1 LPIFDLTPQRIPSL
15 YVSNRE
21 LRGFHNLP
29 YNRDL
34 EIIIEKMI
42 YGGDGL
48 ARLPADEHGRG
59 KAVFVPFV
67 LPGEHLDVTLIEQ
80 KPGFA
85 RGRLDKLLEPS
96 PQRIEPQC
104 PYFQRCGGCHYQHT
118 GYEHQ
123 LAIKAEILKE
133 NLRRLAKLE
142 LENELKVHAS
152 PPWGYRNRSRFRVRS
167 EGTFAAG
174 YFKFNSHELLAVEQC
189 PISSPLINRALAKLW
204 ELGRAGEVSA
214 ELREIE
220 FFADADDAKLLVE
233 LYVAIDQRG
242 PRKNAEAA
250 ARAAQDFA
258 ERLTACL
265 PEIVSTCVYAQ
276 TTLSAPGAVT
286 PMNEEPLWVSNPE
299 RLRYRARAANY
310 RVSAG
315 SFFQVNRH
323 MVDELADVVAGGQEG
338 KLGLDLYAGVGLFST
353 VLAPGFGHIIAVE
366 SSQSSFADLRYN
378 AAANVKAVRA
388 GVEEYLAK
396 GNKERS
402 DPDFIVVDPPRSGLG
417 ERVVQGL
424 LKLAAPRLTYVSCD
438 PATLARD
445 LRSLLAGGYKVQQAH
460 LLDLFP
466 QTFHIE
472 SVLQLTR

>member
-1 LPIFDLTPQRIPSL
+1 
-15 YVSNRE
+15 
-21 LRGFHNLP
+21 
-29 YNRDL
+29 L
-34 EIIIEKMI
+34 EITIEKMI

-48 ARLPADEHGRG
+48 GRLLADEHGRG

-67 LPGEHLDVTLIEQ
+67 LPDERVDVALVEQ

-85 RGRLDKLLEPS
+85 RGRVGKLLVS
-96 PQRIEPQC
+96 SAQRIEAQC
-104 PYFQRCGGCHYQHT
+104 SYFQRCGGCHYQHT

-123 LAIKAEILKE
+123 LAIKTDILKE
-133 NLRRLAKLE
+133 NLRRLAKVE
-142 LENELKVHAS
+142 LENELQVHAS

-167 EGTFAAG
+167 EGAFAAG
-174 YFKFNSHELLAVEQC
+174 YFKLNSHELLAVEQC
-189 PISSPLINRALAKLW
+189 PISSPLINRALSKLW
-204 ELGRAGEVSA
+204 ELGRAGAVPNEV
-214 ELREIE
+214 REIE

-233 LYVAIDQRG
+233 VYAAIDQRG
-242 PRKNAEAA
+242 PRKNMEAA
-250 ARAAQDFA
+250 VRGAQDFA
-258 ERLTACL
+258 EKLTTSL
-265 PEIVSTCVYAQ
+265 PEIVSACVYAQ

-286 PMNEEPLWVSNPE
+286 PMSEEPLWASNPE
-299 RLRYRARAANY
+299 GLQYRTRAAKY

-323 MVDELADVVAGGQEG
+323 MVDELSDVVASGQEG

-353 VLAPGFGHIIAVE
+353 VLSPHFGHMVAVE

-378 AAANVKAVRA
+378 APANVKAVRA

-396 GNKERS
+396 GNKERN
-402 DPDFIVVDPPRSGLG
+402 DPDFVVVDPPRSGLG
-417 ERVVQGL
+417 ERVVQAL
-424 LKLAAPRLTYVSCD
+424 IKLAAPRLAYVSCD

-445 LRSLLAGGYKVQQAH
+445 LRSLLAGGYKVQEAH

-472 SVLQLTR
+472 SVLHLAK

>member
-1 LPIFDLTPQRIPSL
+1 
-15 YVSNRE
+15 
-21 LRGFHNLP
+21 
-29 YNRDL
+29 
-34 EIIIEKMI
+34 MI

-48 ARLPADEHGRG
+48 GRLPADEHGRG

-67 LPGEHLDVTLIEQ
+67 LPGERVDVTLVEQ

-85 RGRLDKLLEPS
+85 RGRVDKLLEPS

-118 GYEHQ
+118 EYEHQ
-123 LAIKAEILKE
+123 LAIKADILKE
-133 NLRRLAKLE
+133 NLRRLAKVE

-152 PPWGYRNRSRFRVRS
+152 PPWGYRNRSRFRVRI
-167 EGTFAAG
+167 EGAFAAG

-204 ELGRAGEVSA
+204 ELGRAGEVPV
-214 ELREIE
+214 ELREVE
-220 FFADADDAKLLVE
+220 FSADADDAKLPVE
-233 LYVAIDQRG
+233 VYVAVDQRG

-250 ARAAQDFA
+250 VRGAQHFA
-258 ERLTACL
+258 EQLTASL
-265 PEIVSTCVYAQ
+265 PEIASACVYAQ
-276 TTLSAPGAVT
+276 TTVSAPGAAP
-286 PMNEEPLWVSNPE
+286 PMSEEPLWVSNPE
-299 RLRYRARAANY
+299 GLQYRTRAANY

-323 MVDELADVVAGGQEG
+323 IIDELTEVVASEQRGQ
-338 KLGLDLYAGVGLFST
+338 LGLDLYAGVGLFST
-353 VLAPGFGHIIAVE
+353 VLAQHFGHIVAVE

-378 AAANVKAVRA
+378 APANVKSVRA

-402 DPDFIVVDPPRSGLG
+402 DPDFVVVDPPRSGLG
-417 ERVVQGL
+417 ERVANAL
-424 LKLAAPRLTYVSCD
+424 LKLAPPRLTYVSCD

-445 LRSLLAGGYKVQQAH
+445 LKSLLAGGYKVQQAH

-472 SVLQLTR
+472 SVLHLTK